1 MMLTRNSL
9 AVTSMATRVER
20 PRSSLY
26 ETDFYAWTKEQAALL
41 RAQRFG
47 DLDLEHVIEEIEDLG
62 TSLHWSARS
71 RVRTIIEHLL
81 KLQYSPA
88 SEPRPGWYDTI
99 LVQRDDLLD
108 ELTVTLRRL
117 LEAELPTQFARARKR
132 AATSLRKHGEDAA
145 ADALPTTCPY
155 SLDQITGDW
164 LP

>member
-1 MMLTRNSL
+1 
-9 AVTSMATRVER
+9 MATRIKR
-20 PRSSLY
+20 PSSGLY
-26 ETDFYAWTKEQAALL
+26 EADFYAWTKEQTALL

-88 SEPRPGWYDTI
+88 SDPRPGWYDTI

-108 ELTVTLRRL
+108 GLTLTLRRV
-117 LEAELPTQFARARKR
+117 LEAELPAHFERARKR

-145 ADALPTTCPY
+145 ADALPATCPY
-155 SLDQITGDW
+155 TLEQIAGDW

>member
-1 MMLTRNSL
+1 
-9 AVTSMATRVER
+9 MATRIK
-20 PRSSLY
+20 RSQSRLH
-26 ETDFYAWTKEQAALL
+26 ESDFYAWTKEQAALL
-41 RAQRFG
+41 RARRFD
-47 DLDLEHVIEEIEDLG
+47 DLDLAHVVEEIEDLG

-88 SEPRPGWYDTI
+88 GDPRPGWYDTI

-108 ELTVTLRRL
+108 ELTATLRRV
-117 LEAELPTQFARARKR
+117 LEAELPSHFERARKR

-145 ADALPTTCPY
+145 ADALPLACPY
-155 SLDQITGDW
+155 TLDQIAGDW

>member
-1 MMLTRNSL
+1 
-9 AVTSMATRVER
+9 MATRIKR
-20 PRSSLY
+20 PISSLY
-26 ETDFYAWTKEQAALL
+26 EADFYAWTKEQAALL

-47 DLDLEHVIEEIEDLG
+47 DLDLEHVTEEIEDLG

-81 KLQYSPA
+81 KLQYSSA
-88 SEPRPGWYDTI
+88 RDPRPGWYDTI

-108 ELTVTLRRL
+108 GLTVTLRRV
-117 LEAELPTQFARARKR
+117 LEAELPAHFERARKR

-155 SLDQITGDW
+155 TLDQIAGDW

>member
-1 MMLTRNSL
+1 MIFTPRLL
-9 AVTSMATRVER
+9 EVTSMATRIKR
-20 PRSSLY
+20 PRSALY

-41 RAQRFG
+41 RAQRFA

-71 RVRTIIEHLL
+71 RLRTITEHLL
-81 KLQYSPA
+81 KLQHSPA
-88 SEPRPGWYDTI
+88 SDPRPGWYDTI

-108 ELTVTLRRL
+108 EMTATLRRV
-117 LEAELPTQFARARKR
+117 LEVELPTHFERARKR

-155 SLDQITGDW
+155 TLDQITGDW

>member
-1 MMLTRNSL
+1 
-9 AVTSMATRVER
+9 MATRIKR
-20 PRSSLY
+20 PKSGLY

-47 DLDLEHVIEEIEDLG
+47 GLDLEHVIEEIEDLG

-81 KLQYSPA
+81 KLQYSSA
-88 SEPRPGWYDTI
+88 RDPRPGWYDTI

-108 ELTVTLRRL
+108 GLTVTLRRV
-117 LEAELPTQFARARKR
+117 LEAELPAHFERARKR
-132 AATSLRKHGEDAA
+132 AATSLCKHGEDAA

-155 SLDQITGDW
+155 TLDQIAGDW

>member
-1 MMLTRNSL
+1 
-9 AVTSMATRVER
+9 MAARIKR
-20 PRSSLY
+20 PQSGLY
-26 ETDFYAWTKEQAALL
+26 ETDFFAWTNEQAALL

-71 RVRTIIEHLL
+71 RLRTIIEHLL

-88 SEPRPGWYDTI
+88 SDPRPGWYDTI

-108 ELTVTLRRL
+108 GLTVSLRRV
-117 LEAELPTQFARARKR
+117 LEAELPAHFERARKR
-132 AATSLRKHGEDAA
+132 AATSLRKHGENAA
-145 ADALPTTCPY
+145 AEALPNTCPY
-155 SLDQITGDW
+155 TLDQIAGDW